1 MNELT
6 MGSLFDGIGGFP
18 LAAVRN
24 GITPVWA
31 SEIEEFCIA
40 VTERRF
46 NEDRS
51 LIGSRSQAVNVERER
66 ERQVFDNN
74 ITDSRITE
82 CGDTAFSVTSHYGTG
97 GNNQPIVLEEEYQIG
112 SHT

>member
-1 MNELT
+1 M
-6 MGSLFDGIGGFP
+6 
-18 LAAVRN
+18 
-24 GITPVWA
+24 
-31 SEIEEFCIA
+31 
-40 VTERRF
+40 
-46 NEDRS
+46 
-51 LIGSRSQAVNVERER
+51 
-66 ERQVFDNN
+66 FDNN